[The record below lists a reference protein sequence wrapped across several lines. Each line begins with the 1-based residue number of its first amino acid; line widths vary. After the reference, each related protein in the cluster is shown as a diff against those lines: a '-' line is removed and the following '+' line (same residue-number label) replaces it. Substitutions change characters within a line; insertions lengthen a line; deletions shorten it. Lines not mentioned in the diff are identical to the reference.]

1 MSNTNNNYSLENNS
15 LFEHITRFKV
25 TGPVRKVFGKFINKV
40 NYPEKAESKF
50 IQTSSWSQVADVATL
65 FSNGTNNLFTFLFT
79 DEKDLTNNIKK
90 VFHKKYGKKIP
101 RIVLFIS
108 SLGKY
113 ELVWYEESKD
123 SNNVI
128 RYSLPFTLETVLFK
142 EMDNESIYRLL
153 CHATGHNY
161 HFAGNIIGLA

>member
-1 MSNTNNNYSLENNS
+1 MSNPNNNYSLENNS
-15 LFEHITRFKV
+15 LFEHIMRFNI
-25 TGPVRKVFGKFINKV
+25 TGPVNKVFGKFISKV
-40 NYPEKAESKF
+40 SYPEEAESKF
-50 IQTSSWSQVADVATL
+50 IQTSSWSQVADAGVL
-65 FSNGTNNLFTFLFT
+65 FPSGTNRFTLLFT
-79 DEKDLTNNIKK
+79 DEKNLTDNIKK
-90 VFHKKYGKKIP
+90 AFHKKYGKKIP

-113 ELVWYEESKD
+113 ELVWYEESKG

-142 EMDNESIYRLL
+142 ELDNESIYRLL

>member
-1 MSNTNNNYSLENNS
+1 MSNPNNNYSLENNS
-15 LFEHITRFKV
+15 LFERIMRFNI
-25 TGPVRKVFGKFINKV
+25 TGPVHKVFGKFISKV
-40 NYPEKAESKF
+40 SYPEESESKF
-50 IQTSSWSQVADVATL
+50 IQTSNWIQVADAKVL
-65 FSNGTNNLFTFLFT
+65 FPSGANNLSTLLFT
-79 DEKDLTNNIKK
+79 DEKNLADNIKK
-90 VFHKKYGKKIP
+90 AFQKKYGKKIP

-142 EMDNESIYRLL
+142 KLDNESIYRLL
-153 CHATGHNY
+153 CHATGHDY